1 MKKTILSTLVILA
14 AAGCTKTES
23 LNDIKPAGSDITLYA
38 QDINALKSKTS
49 VDNEHYEVS
58 WTVGDE
64 IAVFTW
70 KNGENLPTSEEWSK
84 GNPVKFTTETTGSDN
99 IPFIIDEKASDA
111 GKVAVFRERFNKNE
125 DLDWYVV
132 YPGFMDNSTAPGKA
146 EVFFGKQGSQHGNSN
161 TAHIAQQDV
170 LLGIARKT
178 LKPVVT
184 MNHLGALQQIT
195 VTNHYKE
202 DVTVK

>member
-49 VDNEHYEVS
+49 VDNETYKVS

-70 KNGENLPTSEEWSK
+70 KSGENLPTSNGEWSK

-111 GKVAVFRERFNKNE
+111 DKLKDFRDRYAGNE

-132 YPGFMDNSTAPGKA
+132 YPGFMDNSTAPVKA
-146 EVFFGKQGSQHGNSN
+146 
-161 TAHIAQQDV
+161 
-170 LLGIARKT
+170 
-178 LKPVVT
+178 
-184 MNHLGALQQIT
+184 
-195 VTNHYKE
+195 
-202 DVTVK
+202 